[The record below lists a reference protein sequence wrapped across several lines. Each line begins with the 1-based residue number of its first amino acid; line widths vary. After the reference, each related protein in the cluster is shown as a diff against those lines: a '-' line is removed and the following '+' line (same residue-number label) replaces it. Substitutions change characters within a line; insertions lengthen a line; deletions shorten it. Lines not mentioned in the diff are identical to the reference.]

1 MFKNKKRIRYRD
13 FVLEWLE
20 KGKGFVKESTYAN
33 YVCIIYNHLIPE
45 IGNLYL
51 WQMDNEI
58 LQELIIRK
66 CQSGRIDGKGG
77 LSNKSIRDII
87 SVLKSSIRY
96 AVKNKLM
103 NYVDLEFYYPNNSV
117 KGKLYVF
124 SKREQK
130 KIIDYTVNRKKGK
143 DIGIALTLYTG
154 LRIGEIC
161 ALKWGD
167 INFKKNYLVVNK
179 TIQRIY
185 MKNDKKNERKSKV
198 IITTPKT
205 KNAIRMIP
213 INYEFAK
220 FLKEL
225 KKDDDCYILSSKTK
239 YIEPRTFRKYYYRVL
254 RKLEINNMNF
264 HSLRHT
270 FASNCIRL
278 GCDYK
283 TVSELLGHSSVN
295 ITLNIYVH
303 SQMGQKKKCINTI
316 YKDLL

>member
-1 MFKNKKRIRYRD
+1 M
-13 FVLEWLE
+13 W
-20 KGKGFVKESTYAN
+20 
-33 YVCIIYNHLIPE
+33 E
-45 IGNLYL
+45 I
-51 WQMDNEI
+51 DNEI
-58 LQELIIRK
+58 LQEFIIRK
-66 CQSGRIDGKGG
+66 CQCGRLDGRGG
-77 LSNKSIRDII
+77 LSNKSIRDIT
-87 SVLKSSIRY
+87 SVLKSSIKY
-96 AVKNKLM
+96 AIKNKLM
-103 NYVDLEFYYPNNSV
+103 DYVDLEFYYPNNNL
-117 KGKLYVF
+117 KGKLYIF
-124 SKREQK
+124 SKGEQK
-130 KIIDYTVNRKKGK
+130 KLIDYTMSRRSGK
-143 DIGIALTLYTG
+143 DIGIVLTLYTG

-185 MKNDKKNERKSKV
+185 MKNNRGKGKSKV

-205 KNAIRMIP
+205 KSSIRTIP
-213 INYEFAK
+213 INWEFCHM
-220 FLKEL
+220 LKVL

-254 RKLEINNMNF
+254 KKLEINDMNF

-303 SQMGQKKKCINTI
+303 SQMFQKKKCINTV
-316 YKDLL
+316 YRDLL

>member
-1 MFKNKKRIRYRD
+1 MLRSKKRIRYRD
-13 FVLEWLE
+13 FVVGWLE
-20 KGKGFVKESTYAN
+20 KRKGFIKESTYAN
-33 YVCIIYNHLIPE
+33 YLCIVYNHLIPE
-45 IGNLYL
+45 IGNYYL
-51 WQMDNEI
+51 WEIDNEI
-58 LQELIIRK
+58 LQEFIIRK
-66 CQSGRIDGKGG
+66 CQCGRLDGRGG
-77 LSNKSIRDII
+77 LSNKSIRDIT
-87 SVLKSSIRY
+87 SVLKSSIKY
-96 AVKNKLM
+96 AIKNKLM
-103 NYVDLEFYYPNNSV
+103 DYVDLEFYYPNNNL
-117 KGKLYVF
+117 KGKLYIF
-124 SKREQK
+124 SKGEQK
-130 KIIDYTVNRKKGK
+130 KLIDYTMSRRSGK
-143 DIGIALTLYTG
+143 DIGIVLTLYTG

-185 MKNDKKNERKSKV
+185 MKNNRGKGKSKV

-205 KNAIRMIP
+205 KSSIRTIP
-213 INYEFAK
+213 INWEFCHM
-220 FLKEL
+220 LKVL

-254 RKLEINNMNF
+254 KKLEINDMNF

-303 SQMGQKKKCINTI
+303 SQMFQKKKCINTV
-316 YKDLL
+316 YRDLL

>member
-1 MFKNKKRIRYRD
+1 M
-13 FVLEWLE
+13 
-20 KGKGFVKESTYAN
+20 
-33 YVCIIYNHLIPE
+33 IIYKR
-45 IGNLYL
+45 
-51 WQMDNEI
+51 Q
-58 LQELIIRK
+58 R
-66 CQSGRIDGKGG
+66 GRIDGKGG
-77 LSNKSIRDII
+77 LSNKSIRDIV

-205 KNAIRMIP
+205 GNAIRMIP

-303 SQMGQKKKCINTI
+303 SQMGQKKKYINTI